1 MASRVL
7 FRLSTAVL
15 LVILAS
21 ACGPR
26 ETPEQ
31 HLARLRNGHDIIPV
45 GVIPATEPDG
55 SPKMIVDLRITNK
68 TSEQLDHLTVLV
80 RVTGADGSEKL
91 LKPMTLDLSD
101 SRQGVGIQL
110 AAVVHNFQLAEDDQV
125 SVEIAR
131 NLSPE
136 ELRALPEFQ
145 DLQKKQG

>member
-1 MASRVL
+1 MASRIF
-7 FRLSTAVL
+7 FRLSASIL
-15 LVILAS
+15 LIVLAS

-31 HLARLRNGHDIIPV
+31 HLARMRNGHEITPT
-45 GVIPATEPDG
+45 GVIPSTDAAGEPR
-55 SPKMIVDLRITNK
+55 MIVDLRVTNK
-68 TSEQLDHLTVLV
+68 LVEKLNHLTILV

-91 LKPMTLDLSD
+91 LKPVTLDLSD
-101 SRQGVGIQL
+101 CQPGVGAQM
-110 AAVVHNFQLAEDDQV
+110 AAVIDGFALADDDQV

-145 DLQKKQG
+145 DLKTD